1 MILKHAVF
9 CKWVVEMSGSS
20 QDLMAQLKF
29 YGVGADPSGRDKKFL
44 NACISPHMKLAQ
56 SCVIL

>member
-20 QDLMAQLKF
+20 QDLMAQLNF
-29 YGVGADPSGRDKKFL
+29 YGVGADPSDSVETRVVLFL
-44 NACISPHMKLAQ
+44 SPWL
-56 SCVIL
+56 